1 MSADRNRLQSLL
13 DRLRALELRIP
24 LPHERAILEVART
37 AVAGEIL
44 TLTRRLH
51 GNDYWQAAARRTA
64 TA

>member
-1 MSADRNRLQSLL
+1 MSADRNRLESLL

-24 LPHERAILEVART
+24 QPHERAILEVART

-44 TLTRRLH
+44 SLTRRLH
-51 GNDYWQAAARRTA
+51 GDDYWRAGPRRAA